1 MERRKTRKIKVG
13 NIFIGGNAPVSIQG
27 MTKIPTSYVSE
38 LLRQVGK
45 MVKEGAEL
53 VRISILNEEDT
64 RSIKKLKEKFS
75 VPLIAD
81 IHYNYKLAI
90 SAIDKG
96 IDKIR
101 INPGNIKKSDLKKIL
116 KVAKRRNVSI
126 RIGINSGS
134 VKIKGSVV
142 KSMVEVAKNTMEFFE
157 DNDFRSIILSL
168 KTPDVQE
175 TVECYREISE
185 LCNYPFHLG
194 ITEAGAGTMAET
206 KSILG
211 IGLLLSEGIGDT
223 IRVSMTD
230 SPQREIKIA
239 KAILQSLHLRKFETE
254 IISCPTCGRVQV
266 DVKKVLRRIKGEIKK
281 ISKYNPE
288 IVNFKIAVMG
298 CSVNGPGEAKQADIG
313 IAGGK
318 KKFAL
323 FKKGNIIGS
332 YPEELIVDKL
342 VEEIEKTI
350 DTENNNKST
359 NG

>member
-223 IRVSMTD
+223 IRVSLTD
-230 SPQREIKIA
+230 SPQKEIKIA
-239 KAILQSLHLRKFETE
+239 N
-254 IISCPTCGRVQV
+254 P
-266 DVKKVLRRIKGEIKK
+266 RI
-281 ISKYNPE
+281 
-288 IVNFKIAVMG
+288 
-298 CSVNGPGEAKQADIG
+298 
-313 IAGGK
+313 
-318 KKFAL
+318 
-323 FKKGNIIGS
+323 
-332 YPEELIVDKL
+332 
-342 VEEIEKTI
+342 TI
-350 DTENNNKST
+350 PD
-359 NG
+359 G